1 MSRRDRHGSRPHLEF
16 LEGRLQPSVALT
28 PGVLGLAEGLVS
40 RPGMIA
46 ATTATVAPQNLTPDK
61 HATLFG
67 IFVQPAASSPLDPRI
82 VAVEGSHGQR
92 LPIFSGRPFRPADGG
107 QASDQ
112 AVAFVKASSPGTLM
126 ILVTGKNHTTG
137 SYTVETT
144 LPGDVNGDGQVNL
157 ADLNLFAKAY
167 SSERGQTAYS
177 PAADF
182 NRNGLVNLYDA
193 KMLEHNMTPR
203 TPEIPLNA
211 AINLL
216 PSDQAHYAAPK
227 NSGGSTSKKDITI
240 NGYTTPGSLVIQ
252 DGKAKDYSFSGSAV
266 ATDARGFFSFPEKNK
281 EGLNNNDFLILDPFG
296 HQLIRDLPVF
306 WIPFAAPGSKLK

>member
-1 MSRRDRHGSRPHLEF
+1 MSRRDRHGSPPHLEF
-16 LEGRLQPSVALT
+16 LEGRLQPSVALP

-61 HATLFG
+61 HATMFG
-67 IFVQPAASSPLDPRI
+67 IFVQPAATSPLDPRI
-82 VAVEGSHGQR
+82 VAVEGSHGER
-92 LPIFSGRPFRPADGG
+92 LPIFSGRPFRPADAG
-107 QASDQ
+107 Q
-112 AVAFVKASSPGTLM
+112 AVAFVKASSPGTLT

-144 LPGDVNGDGQVNL
+144 LPGDVDGDGQVNL
-157 ADLNLFAKAY
+157 ADLRLFANAY
-167 SSERGQTAYS
+167 SSERGQTAYN

-193 KMLEHNMTPR
+193 KMLEHNMTPL
-203 TPEIPLNA
+203 TPEIPLDA

-227 NSGGSTSKKDITI
+227 NSGGSTLKKDITI

-252 DGKAKDYSFSGSAV
+252 DSKAQDYSFTGSAV
-266 ATDARGFFSFPEKNK
+266 ATDADGFFSVQRKNK
-281 EGLNNNDFLILDPFG
+281 EGINNNDFLILDPFG
-296 HQLIRDLPVF
+296 HQLIHDFPVF